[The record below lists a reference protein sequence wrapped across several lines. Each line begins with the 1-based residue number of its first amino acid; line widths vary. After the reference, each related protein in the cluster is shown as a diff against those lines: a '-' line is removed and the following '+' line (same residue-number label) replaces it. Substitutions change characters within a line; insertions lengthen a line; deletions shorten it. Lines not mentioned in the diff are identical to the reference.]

1 MYRLFFFSILAGFLS
16 SCEDSRGVSPTPG
29 PYSYVRI
36 NTFTKDKMTD
46 QYFWADEV
54 KDKNID
60 PDSNPAEYFA
70 TMKYPEDQWSRI
82 TSSKG
87 LGEIADA
94 SGYDEGFG
102 YNLTF
107 WEKEGY
113 IFADVNFVYPNSPA
127 AKAGLKRG
135 DLITHMDG
143 ERITTENYTN
153 LYYASQL
160 SLGLSNDEVSE
171 PYETK

>member
-107 WEKEGY
+107 WE
-113 IFADVNFVYPNSPA
+113 NS
-127 AKAGLKRG
+127 GKR
-135 DLITHMDG
+135 
-143 ERITTENYTN
+143 N
-153 LYYASQL
+153 
-160 SLGLSNDEVSE
+160 
-171 PYETK
+171 

>member
-1 MYRLFFFSILAGFLS
+1 MYRLFFFSILAGLLS
-16 SCEDSRGVSPTPG
+16 GCEDSRGVSPTPG

-82 TSSKG
+82 TSS
-87 LGEIADA
+87 
-94 SGYDEGFG
+94 
-102 YNLTF
+102 
-107 WEKEGY
+107 
-113 IFADVNFVYPNSPA
+113 
-127 AKAGLKRG
+127 
-135 DLITHMDG
+135 
-143 ERITTENYTN
+143 
-153 LYYASQL
+153 
-160 SLGLSNDEVSE
+160 
-171 PYETK
+171 

>member
-113 IFADVNFVYPNSPA
+113 IFADVNFVHPNSPA
-127 AKAGLKRG
+127 AKAGL
-135 DLITHMDG
+135 
-143 ERITTENYTN
+143 
-153 LYYASQL
+153 
-160 SLGLSNDEVSE
+160 
-171 PYETK
+171 

>member
-70 TMKYPEDQWSRI
+70 TMKY
-82 TSSKG
+82 
-87 LGEIADA
+87 
-94 SGYDEGFG
+94 
-102 YNLTF
+102 
-107 WEKEGY
+107 
-113 IFADVNFVYPNSPA
+113 
-127 AKAGLKRG
+127 RG
-135 DLITHMDG
+135 PMVTYH
-143 ERITTENYTN
+143 EF
-153 LYYASQL
+153 
-160 SLGLSNDEVSE
+160 
-171 PYETK
+171 